1 MHCRPRLVGRTTHTG
16 LALVSLLVLGS
27 IGCGRATTSEV
38 SATRI
43 APNDNRTSGGQLQN
57 GTFRISLEA
66 RTGQWQP
73 EGGEGKSL
81 DVAAWAEAGKPMQ
94 NPGPLIRVP
103 EGTEVRA
110 SLRNTLAKPLTVY
123 GFGATRGTTDSITL
137 EPGASREVS
146 FTATTAGTYY
156 YAGKTVA
163 GPLLARLDEDTQL
176 NGAIIV
182 DPAGGPRT
190 LAERVFVIS
199 WYFTLDST
207 SRSGLGHGTMTIN
220 GLSWPHTERLD
231 YTQGDSVQWRVVN
244 LTSVDHPMH
253 LHGFYFRMEGKGD
266 GITDTTYAPADRRL
280 AVTEVI
286 NPLQTMTLSWSP
298 TRPGNWIF
306 HCHNAGHLSYL
317 VALDTEGGVAQP
329 DTTEHMAHPS
339 DQPHQMYGLV
349 MGIRVAPKGKV
360 GRSTQEPR
368 PIRLLVRSRPN
379 VYGQEPGYAFVLGGS
394 PDEANPDALPVP
406 GPILVLEKDQPV
418 AVTIVNQT
426 RDRGAIHWHGIEL
439 ESFPDGV
446 PGWSGSGKEILPSIA
461 PGDSYTVRFTP
472 PRAGTFMYH
481 SHFNEFRQI
490 TSGLYAPLVVLEP
503 GQTFDPE
510 TDRILLFSDGG
521 PTKNVIAGP
530 FPPGLLN
537 GQTKPGPIELRA
549 GVTYRFRV
557 IGINGDLP
565 NSLAITQGGKPI
577 EWRAVAKDGADLTTN
592 QAVMR
597 PAMMVFDPG
606 EIYDFEYTPA
616 APGEL
621 KLTYGTPPFLQ
632 IPGTKLT
639 AVRVRIS
646 GATSSR

>member
-1 MHCRPRLVGRTTHTG
+1 
-16 LALVSLLVLGS
+16 
-27 IGCGRATTSEV
+27 
-38 SATRI
+38 
-43 APNDNRTSGGQLQN
+43 
-57 GTFRISLEA
+57 
-66 RTGQWQP
+66 
-73 EGGEGKSL
+73 
-81 DVAAWAEAGKPMQ
+81 
-94 NPGPLIRVP
+94 
-103 EGTEVRA
+103 
-110 SLRNTLAKPLTVY
+110 
-123 GFGATRGTTDSITL
+123 
-137 EPGASREVS
+137 
-146 FTATTAGTYY
+146 
-156 YAGKTVA
+156 
-163 GPLLARLDEDTQL
+163 
-176 NGAIIV
+176 
-182 DPAGGPRT
+182 
-190 LAERVFVIS
+190 
-199 WYFTLDST
+199 
-207 SRSGLGHGTMTIN
+207 MTIN

-244 LTSVDHPMH
+244 LTSADHPMH
-253 LHGFYFRMEGKGD
+253 LHGFYFRMDGKGD

-280 AVTEVI
+280 AVTEII

-298 TRPGNWIF
+298 TRPGTWIY
-306 HCHNAGHLSYL
+306 HCHFAGHLSYL

-329 DTTEHMAHPS
+329 DTTGHMAHPS

-349 MGIRVAPKGKV
+349 MGIRVAPKGQV
-360 GRSTQEPR
+360 VRSTQEPR

-406 GPILVLEKDQPV
+406 GPMLVLEKGQPV

-426 RDRGAIHWHGIEL
+426 RDRAAIHWHGIEL

-446 PGWSGSGKEILPSIA
+446 PGWSGSGSTFCLDRPA
-461 PGDSYTVRFTP
+461 DSYTVHFTP

-490 TSGLYAPLVVLEP
+490 TSGLYAPIVVLEP

-521 PTKNVIAGP
+521 PTENVIAGP

-537 GQTKPGPIELRA
+537 GQAKPGPIELRA
-549 GVTYRFRV
+549 GEPT
-557 IGINGDLP
+557 GSGDRHQWRP
-565 NSLAITQGGKPI
+565 SQFLAITQGATPI
-577 EWRAVAKDGADLTTN
+577 AWRALAKDGADLPQN

-597 PAMMVFDPG
+597 PARMVFDPG

-639 AVRVRIS
+639 SVRVRVS
-646 GATSSR
+646 GGTSSR